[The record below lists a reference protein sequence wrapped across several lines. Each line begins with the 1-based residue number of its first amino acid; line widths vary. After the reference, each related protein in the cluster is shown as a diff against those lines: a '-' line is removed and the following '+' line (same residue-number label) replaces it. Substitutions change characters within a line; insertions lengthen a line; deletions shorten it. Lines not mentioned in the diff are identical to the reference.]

1 MATDAYTHIQ
11 KQIIIQVYIYIY
23 KYVYIYICNIYI
35 LHINIHIVYYTY
47 ECTYTNIRNRQSD
60 TVYFPILEKVGL
72 RYLVIPNW
80 APRSQDITMRLQ

>member
-1 MATDAYTHIQ
+1 M
-11 KQIIIQVYIYIY
+11 YIYIY
-23 KYVYIYICNIYI
+23 VIYIYI